1 MRGTRVIAGGGEEQG
16 GCPVGPG
23 GGRCFFAPP
32 PPRGAGWGGG
42 TPPRQYTQPGAD
54 GSFTLEDVPPG
65 RYTLRVWHERSAEV
79 ARELVVG
86 PAGVSDLEVELDARG
101 FRWLPH
107 KNKYGDDYPTDA
119 ARERY

>member
-1 MRGTRVIAGGGEEQG
+1 VFCNVHPRMVAFVQVMPTRL
-16 GCPVGPG
+16 
-23 GGRCFFAPP
+23 
-32 PPRGAGWGGG
+32 
-42 TPPRQYTQPGAD
+42 YTQPGAD
-54 GSFTLEDVPPG
+54 GSFTLEDVAPG

-86 PAGVSDLEVELDARG
+86 PADVSDLEVELDARG